1 MRKIDEDKLV
11 ELSTTNK
18 MLDDKYGTLGTET
31 RNESNI
37 YDASLAVSSL
47 SFTASALYVCG
58 L

>member
-1 MRKIDEDKLV
+1 MRKIDEDKFV

-18 MLDDKYGTLGTET
+18 MLDEKYGTHSTVT

-37 YDASLAVSSL
+37 DDASLAVSSL
-47 SFTASALYVCG
+47 SFTASVLYVCG